1 MTMKM
6 YTLAAND
13 MREIQSKV
21 NELGLSKDQ
30 IVNVLQTAD
39 GTYLLVYYG
48 E

>member
-13 MREIQSKV
+13 MREIQNKV
-21 NELGLSKDQ
+21 NELGLKQDQ
-30 IVNVLQTAD
+30 IVSILQSAD